1 MEKMCTAKTAIDNG
15 YTTDLTMDE
24 KECIT
29 TEEFLGHFSKEHY
42 SARINGNRQSNQLFP
57 FADVEETKIILE
69 PHIQFNNDDMIVK
82 YNSLF
87 VINTFTLENVD
98 VDSLSATIRND
109 SNSGSTNNGT
119 VHITG
124 NKVSMILDENNGSTA
139 WDYTVTLTGNRI
151 DGEGTY
157 SKKFTIKQWYR
168 VVLLD
173 LLVAGFDD
181 GWQLVGNGGDIFDD
195 GGSAG
200 VNAYLKSGGDDS
212 ENIFDSKRES
222 ISWTFIPVS
231 SSSIEI
237 NYILRARTASSNWVT
252 IKEMNGN
259 TVQVTIRYNDVKNYE
274 SAQLSVQK
282 H

>member
-69 PHIQFNNDDMIVK
+69 PHIQFKNDDMIVK

-109 SNSGSTNNGT
+109 SNSGFSHNGE
-119 VHITG
+119 VVIDG
-124 NKVSMILDENNGSTA
+124 NKVSMTLDENNSSVA

-151 DGEGTY
+151 DGEGIISESFNLT
-157 SKKFTIKQWYR
+157 QWYR
-168 VVLLD
+168 TIQIEVNNSNGISSLIINGNDGTYLNEY
-173 LLVAGFDD
+173 AGINLEFKEGTKDD
-181 GWQLVGNGGDIFDD
+181 
-195 GGSAG
+195 
-200 VNAYLKSGGDDS
+200 VNPFSQY
-212 ENIFDSKRES
+212 FES
-222 ISWTFIPVS
+222 CKWTFKYANNA
-231 SSSIEI
+231 SIRYSLSLKDEI
-237 NYILRARTASSNWVT
+237 GNILDTRTGSNSTGFSFV
-252 IKEMNGN
+252 
-259 TVQVTIRYNDVKNYE
+259 YNDVKNCY
-274 SAQLSVQK
+274 K
-282 H
+282 CIMWIYKDN